1 MPREEVKTYANASCE
16 GKVSQARTALA
27 NSLQFLSQKGN
38 GPGVEFVIPVKRQ
51 PFWVAPF

>member
-1 MPREEVKTYANASCE
+1 VKTYANASCE